1 MIKKIWINLKHVYLK
16 MLSII
21 IPMYSPMQGMDP
33 LQHGS
38 LGKLS
43 MQIEELTANQD
54 LLIEQVDRIFR
65 KVKVMREGIRYAGKD

>member
-54 LLIEQVDRIFR
+54 LLIEQVSRL
-65 KVKVMREGIRYAGKD
+65 VKVVKTIQEAFKHGAQ